1 MVPASINLCAR
12 PGLWSG
18 LSATERSP
26 AVVVAS
32 PALEEA
38 PQAGQLPGTVG
49 KRGGGGERPPQR
61 RKDRVRDTPGGDPAP
76 SSLQAAVPHHT
87 TRIPRAPSASRVNFP
102 RANGLGARVA
112 FVQKQQ
118 RGKKRSEGHHCPRMP
133 RQSDTTRGRG
143 PNIVPHSGFPS
154 LPCNVLLGK
163 AQQARRAGKGG
174 ATHERNPRPRKAA
187 GPGGGAGRV

>member
-1 MVPASINLCAR
+1 MRQA
-12 PGLWSG
+12 G
-18 LSATERSP
+18 
-26 AVVVAS
+26 
-32 PALEEA
+32 ALERTQRDGEESCCCCRK
-38 PQAGQLPGTVG
+38 PGTRRSSTG
-49 KRGGGGERPPQR
+49 RPAAGDGRKEGGRGGQR

-163 AQQARRAGKGG
+163 AQQARRAGKG
-174 ATHERNPRPRKAA
+174 AQHMSRIRVREKRQAQK
-187 GPGGGAGRV
+187 GAGRGS

>member
-1 MVPASINLCAR
+1 MRQA
-12 PGLWSG
+12 G
-18 LSATERSP
+18 
-26 AVVVAS
+26 
-32 PALEEA
+32 ALERTQRDGEESCCCCRK
-38 PQAGQLPGTVG
+38 PGTRRSSTG
-49 KRGGGGERPPQR
+49 RPAAGDGRKEGGRGGQR

-87 TRIPRAPSASRVNFP
+87 TRIPRAPSASRFNFP

-133 RQSDTTRGRG
+133 RQSDTTRGHG

-154 LPCNVLLGK
+154 LPCKVLLGK